1 MLEKKHII
9 TLEQFLKY
17 MGITQTGGQAK
28 LAIQDGE
35 VSVNGMVETRR
46 KRKLFE
52 GDSVEIDNEIFTV
65 DLMDDL

>member
-1 MLEKKHII
+1 MREKEHII

-28 LAIQDGE
+28 LLIQDGD
-35 VSVNGMVETRR
+35 VWVNGEVETRR

-52 GDSVEIDNEIFTV
+52 GDSVVIDDEIFTV
-65 DLMDDL
+65 TID